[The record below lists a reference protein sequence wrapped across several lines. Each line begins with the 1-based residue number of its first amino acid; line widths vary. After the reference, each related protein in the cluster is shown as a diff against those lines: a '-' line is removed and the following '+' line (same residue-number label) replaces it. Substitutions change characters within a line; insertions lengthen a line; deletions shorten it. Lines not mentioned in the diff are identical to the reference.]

1 VAPAG
6 RALACIAALIAALL
20 GVVASAPPAR
30 AHAALVKSTP
40 ADGAVVALAPP
51 ALTLIFNEPVAP
63 LLIRLIAPDGATLAP
78 SAIVAE
84 NATVTITPPPGLQR
98 GTHVLSWR
106 VISADGHPVG
116 GSLLFSIG
124 APGGH
129 SEVRAHNASEDA
141 RERADATRPEPGS
154 SAHAALWAAKLVIYV
169 GLFVGV
175 GGAFFR
181 AWIADHAAPASAPWI
196 AAILSAALAM
206 VPASVALQGLDALN
220 LPLSAWRQKAV
231 WQAGLESSYG
241 FTAITA
247 ACALFAALF
256 ACAATSA
263 RVARVLSL
271 LGLIATGSALMLS
284 GHAATAEPR
293 LASRS
298 ALFVHA
304 VCVAFWIGSLLPLLV
319 AARRTGG
326 PGPARVGMVLGR
338 FSRAI
343 VPVILLLVA
352 SGLWLAVVQ
361 LDRIDAL
368 WTTRYG
374 QVLACK
380 LACVALL
387 LALGA
392 LNRYRLVPGFQRNGA
407 AAARPFATSL
417 AVELALALAVL
428 ALVALW
434 RFTPPPRALVADAA
448 ISIHLH
454 GEKAM
459 AEIEIERPRGEP
471 ARARVLVLDAAFQ
484 PIAVKELSLM
494 LANPAA
500 GIEALRLNAAPA
512 GAGQWRIEDLRIPVA
527 GRWTLR
533 VDILVGDFEKVT
545 LEDAVTLPR
554 VR

>member
-1 VAPAG
+1 MAPAG
-6 RALACIAALIAALL
+6 RALACVAALLAALL

-30 AHAALVKSTP
+30 GHAALVKSTP
-40 ADGAVVALAPP
+40 ADGAVVAVAPP

-63 LLIRLIAPDGATLAP
+63 LLIRLIAPDGTTLAP
-78 SAIVAE
+78 TAIVAE
-84 NATVTITPPPGLQR
+84 NAAVTITPPPGLER

-106 VISADGHPVG
+106 VTSADGHPVG

-124 APGGH
+124 APGGQP
-129 SEVRAHNASEDA
+129 EVRAHSASEDA
-141 RERADATRPEPGS
+141 RKRADATRPEPGS
-154 SAHAALWAAKLVIYV
+154 SAHAALWAAKVVSYV

-181 AWIADHAAPASAPWI
+181 AWIADRAAPTASPWI
-196 AAILSAALAM
+196 AAMLVAALIAI
-206 VPASVALQGLDALN
+206 PASVALQGLDTLD
-220 LPLSAWRQKAV
+220 LPLSAWSQKAV
-231 WQAGLESSYG
+231 WQAGLESSFG
-241 FTAITA
+241 FTAIAA
-247 ACALFAALF
+247 ACALFAGLF

-263 RVARVLSL
+263 RAARVLSL
-271 LGLIATGSALMLS
+271 LGLIATGSALTLS
-284 GHAATAEPR
+284 GHAGTAEPR

-319 AARRTGG
+319 AVRRTTVQG
-326 PGPARVGMVLGR
+326 PPPVGTAIERL
-338 FSRAI
+338 SRAI
-343 VPVILLLVA
+343 LPVIALLVA

-368 WTTRYG
+368 WTTPYG

-387 LALGA
+387 LGLGA
-392 LNRYRLVPGFQRNGA
+392 LNRYRLVPRFERDGA
-407 AAARPFATSL
+407 AAARPFAASL

-434 RFTPPPRALVADAA
+434 RFTPPPRALVAAAA

-484 PIAVKELSLM
+484 PAAVKEVALA

-500 GIEALRLNAAPA
+500 GIEPLRVNAAPA
-512 GAGQWRIEDLRIPVA
+512 GAGRWRIDDLRIPVA
-527 GRWTLR
+527 GRWTVRL
-533 VDILVGDFEKVT
+533 DILVNDFEKAT
-545 LEDAVTLPR
+545 LEDAMTLPR
-554 VR
+554 VP

>member
-1 VAPAG
+1 V
-6 RALACIAALIAALL
+6 
-20 GVVASAPPAR
+20 
-30 AHAALVKSTP
+30 
-40 ADGAVVALAPP
+40 
-51 ALTLIFNEPVAP
+51 
-63 LLIRLIAPDGATLAP
+63 
-78 SAIVAE
+78 
-84 NATVTITPPPGLQR
+84 
-98 GTHVLSWR
+98 
-106 VISADGHPVG
+106 
-116 GSLLFSIG
+116 
-124 APGGH
+124 
-129 SEVRAHNASEDA
+129 
-141 RERADATRPEPGS
+141 
-154 SAHAALWAAKLVIYV
+154 HAALWAAKLAIYV

-181 AWIADHAAPASAPWI
+181 AWIADRAAPTASPWI
-196 AAILSAALAM
+196 AAMLVAALTAI
-206 VPASVALQGLDALN
+206 PASVALQGLDALD
-220 LPLSAWRQKAV
+220 LPLSAWSQAAV
-231 WQAGLESSYG
+231 WRAGLESSYG
-241 FTAITA
+241 FTAIAA
-247 ACALFAALF
+247 ACALFAGLF

-263 RVARVLSL
+263 PAARVLSL
-271 LGLIATGSALMLS
+271 LGLIATGSALTLS
-284 GHAATAEPR
+284 GHAGTAEPR
-293 LASRS
+293 FASRS

-319 AARRTGG
+319 AVRRTTVHG
-326 PGPARVGMVLGR
+326 PPPVATALERL
-338 FSRAI
+338 SRAI
-343 VPVILLLVA
+343 LPVIALLVA

-368 WTTRYG
+368 WTTPYG

-387 LALGA
+387 LGLGA
-392 LNRYRLVPGFQRNGA
+392 LNRYRLVPGFERDGA
-407 AAARPFATSL
+407 AAARPFAISL

-448 ISIHLH
+448 ISLHLH